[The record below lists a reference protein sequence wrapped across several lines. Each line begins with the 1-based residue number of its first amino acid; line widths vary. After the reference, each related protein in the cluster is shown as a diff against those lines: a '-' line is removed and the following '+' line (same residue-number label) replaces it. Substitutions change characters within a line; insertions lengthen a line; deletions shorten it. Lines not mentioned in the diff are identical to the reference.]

1 MLVEPIQAWRLQRR
15 LERERRLA
23 RRRQRRLLAIA
34 VAAAIALAIVA
45 AIALFA
51 LAQRG
56 HARAQAQHARAGQ
69 LSANALA
76 DLGRDPVRS
85 LELALSAVRLERTP
99 RIADVL
105 RTTLIDSHLRLVLPA
120 RAAVTA
126 ASFDRS
132 GRRVIVGSAHGNA
145 VVYDARTGHR
155 RFVLHVG
162 GNGVTAA
169 SFSKDGKAALAAG
182 NGRVLVRAA
191 GGGSALVLHHQGV
204 RAAAFTPDGRQVATG
219 GRDGKVRLWRTR
231 DGRLLRTL
239 ALGGDVRA
247 LDVSSSRLAAGW
259 SDARGASHVTL
270 IDTGDGQSIAT
281 LDGAVP
287 EFSGNGAL
295 LATSGSDRYARVY
308 NADRGT
314 FVAMLP
320 HGGRVTAVD
329 FSPSGA
335 RLATASSDGAARVWN
350 IARSQ
355 RLLLMAAGTATLESI
370 RYSGNGK
377 FIVTGG
383 GDGIARIWDAR
394 NSRELVTLAGHRD
407 TVVDASFSR
416 GARSV
421 ITASFDGTARIWDTG
436 LANQLTELGHAKGG
450 FVKVGLLHGGTLA
463 YAAGRDGAVHVWR
476 VRGGAPVA
484 NLKGPAPLDD
494 AAGVG
499 RLVASVDD
507 RGVARLWRLPS
518 RVAKLEIRVP
528 SPGRRVA
535 LSPNGRMMLVA
546 GGRVAQLIDVA
557 SGHRLASVHLDG
569 RVTDAELARDG
580 RFVTASDR
588 GTVTAWSRAGKVIRR
603 FATPR
608 ARVVAIAL
616 SPDGRLVAAADR
628 RGVARIWSIES
639 GRLQHALQRAS
650 TPLSDIEFSPDGRL
664 VATAAIGGDV
674 RLWSVDHGRLLHVLR
689 GHTGR
694 VARVAFSPDG
704 RWVATAGPT
713 SVGLWEVSTGGFLFY
728 LRGHSGQVEDVVFAP
743 DGKHI
748 ATASVDGT
756 ARIYACDVCG
766 SVYELA
772 QLAHERLTHVARDL
786 TVRQRRRYLGG

>member
-1 MLVEPIQAWRLQRR
+1 MLRLETLRTLGGAGAIVRDHLQSALGAFSSADQDIAAELFEHLVTPSGTKIALRAADLAEYVHVPEATVSTILDALTSDRIVHSVAGSDRYEIFHDVLVEPIQAWRLQRR
-15 LERERRLA
+15 LERERRVA

-259 SDARGASHVTL
+259 SDARGASHVAL

-295 LATSGSDRYARVY
+295 LATSGSDKLRARVQRRPR
-308 NADRGT
+308 NVRR
-314 FVAMLP
+314 
-320 HGGRVTAVD
+320 H
-329 FSPSGA
+329 
-335 RLATASSDGAARVWN
+335 AAPR
-350 IARSQ
+350 R
-355 RLLLMAAGTATLESI
+355 
-370 RYSGNGK
+370 
-377 FIVTGG
+377 
-383 GDGIARIWDAR
+383 
-394 NSRELVTLAGHRD
+394 AGHR
-407 TVVDASFSR
+407 S
-416 GARSV
+416 
-421 ITASFDGTARIWDTG
+421 
-436 LANQLTELGHAKGG
+436 
-450 FVKVGLLHGGTLA
+450 
-463 YAAGRDGAVHVWR
+463 
-476 VRGGAPVA
+476 
-484 NLKGPAPLDD
+484 
-494 AAGVG
+494 
-499 RLVASVDD
+499 
-507 RGVARLWRLPS
+507 
-518 RVAKLEIRVP
+518 
-528 SPGRRVA
+528 
-535 LSPNGRMMLVA
+535 
-546 GGRVAQLIDVA
+546 
-557 SGHRLASVHLDG
+557 
-569 RVTDAELARDG
+569 
-580 RFVTASDR
+580 
-588 GTVTAWSRAGKVIRR
+588 
-603 FATPR
+603 
-608 ARVVAIAL
+608 
-616 SPDGRLVAAADR
+616 
-628 RGVARIWSIES
+628 
-639 GRLQHALQRAS
+639 RLQPER
-650 TPLSDIEFSPDGRL
+650 RK
-664 VATAAIGGDV
+664 
-674 RLWSVDHGRLLHVLR
+674 
-689 GHTGR
+689 
-694 VARVAFSPDG
+694 
-704 RWVATAGPT
+704 AG
-713 SVGLWEVSTGGFLFY
+713 
-728 LRGHSGQVEDVVFAP
+728 
-743 DGKHI
+743 DGKLGR
-748 ATASVDGT
+748 SS
-756 ARIYACDVCG
+756 ACVEHC
-766 SVYELA
+766 A
-772 QLAHERLTHVARDL
+772 
-786 TVRQRRRYLGG
+786 